1 MAHLVKTFGRID
13 RAAQKNFSLRCFAPN
28 HGTFVVFAARS
39 AIGVMGV
46 KGLHTYLENK
56 LPSEQHMFTLAEL
69 ADQAFHNKRQ
79 CTIVVDGMALIRKLY
94 TPDLEWVCG
103 GQYQELW
110 AHVQSFVK
118 AFEAHGLK
126 LVVFLDGGVDEAK
139 LAEWKERRQKDLQKC
154 ERVVS
159 SLREGKEPPN
169 AAWMPPPNISKA
181 VGGAFAQNGAQVYY
195 TAGEADRELASYC
208 STHDCVAVL
217 AKDSDFFVLPVP
229 AYLNL
234 DTLALHRSPPTATV
248 YLRRAVEAALQ
259 LPSSLMPLLGSLV
272 GNDFVPTYLL
282 SEFHRTLLPG
292 RHASGGPLIEA
303 VAAHVATAA
312 AAAGWSGPWPCT
324 PLLWCALDWRGCLS
338 PEARARI
345 ERSLEQ
351 YAVSE
356 GFRELPTALLER
368 ASGASS
374 AMLRRFRRGRLD
386 SAVFTSAT
394 RQAIWRGPSIDDP
407 DSHPTILASR
417 PIRCETYAAC
427 VRPGAHTPYRP
438 TSADEVT
445 WGITCTA
452 ACTAEVAAASA
463 PAPKAAQDAGE
474 PPPGD
479 GGEGGGLKAA
489 AALHTRTA
497 AAGGGHGPDHGDDGR
512 DSSGGEGGGGRD
524 SGGGSGACS
533 GACSGGQG
541 GQGGQGGT
549 AVIVSEHIIYSTQA
563 QHGSAEPVPVPPQL
577 ASCEAMWALSPGGRG
592 TCMLRSLAR
601 ACRGDRELLLLDAPA
616 MIALGPLSL
625 VALSVRYMRRH
636 RLVPRPIA
644 LVTLCQ
650 GLVMAWLAETRQRLP
665 TELRKRSR
673 RCASLQAAHFA
684 SLFTR
689 VSADVT
695 VLNSACG
702 APLALHGPWE
712 WFDGV
717 LFESMFAAAAGA
729 SPESQAA
736 HGASSCWAG
745 LLRGDPGL
753 LAVFEQLRPFALA
766 DEQGAGAGALASST
780 SAAAGAGGGGGSGL
794 PLDATRAAA
803 AWKKACTAR
812 A

>member
-1 MAHLVKTFGRID
+1 
-13 RAAQKNFSLRCFAPN
+13 
-28 HGTFVVFAARS
+28 
-39 AIGVMGV
+39 MGV
-46 KGLHTYLENK
+46 RGLHTYLENK
-56 LPSEQHMFTLAEL
+56 LPSEQHTCTLSEL
-69 ADQAFHNKRQ
+69 ADTAFHNKRQ

-139 LAEWKERRQKDLQKC
+139 LSEWKERRQKDLQKC
-154 ERVVS
+154 DRVVS
-159 SLREGKEPPN
+159 ALQEGKEPPN

-208 STHDCVAVL
+208 ATHDCVAVL

-248 YLRRAVEAALQ
+248 YVRRAVEAALQ
-259 LPSSLMPLLGSLV
+259 LPSSLLPLLGSLV
-272 GNDFVPTYLL
+272 GNDFVPPHVL
-282 SEFHRTLLPG
+282 SDFHRTLLPG
-292 RHASGGPLIEA
+292 RQPSGAPLIEA
-303 VAAHVATAA
+303 VAAHVSSAA

-338 PEARARI
+338 PHARALI

-407 DSHPTILASR
+407 EAHPTILASR
-417 PIRCETYAAC
+417 PLRCETYAAC
-427 VRPGAHTPYRP
+427 VRPGARNPYVA
-438 TSADEVT
+438 TLADEAE
-445 WGITCTA
+445 WGI
-452 ACTAEVAAASA
+452 ACATQPTEADASVQA
-463 PAPKAAQDAGE
+463 SL
-474 PPPGD
+474 GD
-479 GGEGGGLKAA
+479 GGRLGDEGTDTTTPQQRQQQRSTAVPSTSTEHGHGHGHDSRVGGG
-489 AALHTRTA
+489 
-497 AAGGGHGPDHGDDGR
+497 
-512 DSSGGEGGGGRD
+512 
-524 SGGGSGACS
+524 
-533 GACSGGQG
+533 
-541 GQGGQGGT
+541 
-549 AVIVSEHIIYSTQA
+549 AVVVSEHIIYGA
-563 QHGSAEPVPVPPQL
+563 QAEPGAAELVAVPPQL
-577 ASCEAMWALSPGGRG
+577 ASCESMWALTIGGRG
-592 TCMLRSLAR
+592 ACMLRSLAR
-601 ACRGDRELLLLDAPA
+601 ACRSDREVLVLDAVA
-616 MIALGPLSL
+616 VISLGPLAL
-625 VALSVRYMRRH
+625 VMLAVRYMRRH

-650 GLVMAWLAETRQRLP
+650 GMVMAWLAETRQRLP
-665 TELRKRSR
+665 SELRKRSR

-689 VSADVT
+689 VSADLT

-702 APLALHGPWE
+702 EPLALHGPWE

-717 LFESMFAAAAGA
+717 LFENMFAAAASSSA
-729 SPESQAA
+729 ESQAA
-736 HGASSCWAG
+736 RGSASCWAS
-745 LLRGDPGL
+745 LLRSDPGL

-766 DEQGAGAGALASST
+766 EVPTADAEQQQ
-780 SAAAGAGGGGGSGL
+780 GL
-794 PLDATRAAA
+794 PLDAVRAAA
-803 AWKKACTAR
+803 AWKKACTR
-812 A
+812 S